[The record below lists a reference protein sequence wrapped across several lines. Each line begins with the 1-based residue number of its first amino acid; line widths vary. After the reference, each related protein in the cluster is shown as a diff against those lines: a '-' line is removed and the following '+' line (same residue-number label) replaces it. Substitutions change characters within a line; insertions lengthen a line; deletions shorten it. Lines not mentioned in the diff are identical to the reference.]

1 MAERVF
7 SSPALVKAMG
17 KMYGR
22 KVKTVRISLRYGRSV
37 NAYIKKIEEGHK
49 KAAESTL
56 RFD

>member
-1 MAERVF
+1 MAQQTF

-22 KVKTVRISLRYGRSV
+22 KVKTVKISLRYGRSV
-37 NAYIKKIEEGHK
+37 NAYIRKIEEGHK

>member
-7 SSPALVKAMG
+7 SSPALVKAME
-17 KMYGR
+17 KMYGSKLR
-22 KVKTVRISLRYGRSV
+22 SVKISLRYARSV
-37 NAYIKKIEEGHK
+37 NAYVRKIEEGHK